1 VSTCFYFLSYT
12 DSLFLHHFSQLHF
25 QRAHILVA
33 VGNLPEALEALLVV
47 EEHAPKE
54 SPVHALLGQVYHRLG
69 ELGLAIR
76 HLNIAMDLDPKET
89 ASLRVSVAVLC
100 CFACV

>member
-1 VSTCFYFLSYT
+1 M
-12 DSLFLHHFSQLHF
+12 
-25 QRAHILVA
+25 
-33 VGNLPEALEALLVV
+33 GNLPEALATLQIV

-69 ELGLAIR
+69 EHSLAIR

-89 ASLRVSVAVLC
+89 ASLRVRCGEYSCCCVVDVFILLCDVWWSV
-100 CFACV
+100 